1 MKSEFWKLNLP
12 AKVTDK
18 HTPIIKVVGN
28 LAPGEIIDVLV
39 DVSTL
44 GHPNENAHHIQWI
57 ELRANNLFIA
67 RAEFT
72 PRITVPVV
80 TFKVV
85 VPSEGALELTAI
97 ERCNLHGLWVSESV
111 LIG

>member
-1 MKSEFWKLNLP
+1 MKNEFWKLNLP
-12 AKVTDK
+12 TEVTDK
-18 HTPIIKVVGN
+18 HTPIIQVIGN
-28 LAPGEIIDVLV
+28 PVPGEIIDVLV

-80 TFKVV
+80 SFKVV
-85 VPSEGALELTAI
+85 VPREGTLELTAI
-97 ERCNLHGLWVSESV
+97 ERCNLHGLWVSEPV